1 MNKIEVKVI
10 QEASENPAGIMLSL
24 AKLTQ
29 RGHKI
34 KTMNDLL
41 NMFAKTYND
50 VNTHKASTD
59 FLKNM
64 ANLPHGTIKRFSPIT
79 IAIVGASRR
88 FLSQARTHQVG
99 LDYVSASLQYSD
111 YSGQADFV
119 VPYELLNKHRY
130 KERQEYLS
138 CCKEA
143 MQHYQVLINNGITND
158 TAGYATPQGLRNI
171 LVMQGNIQSWS
182 YFIGLRTCNRNTV
195 ETQYV
200 SLLIWDALLGTTNGK
215 TLFNNCG
222 PWCVHGNCLE
232 GDKAC
237 GHVLYDN
244 AVNEYLH
251 NKPYCT
257 LPQAIIATKFPLLHQ
272 EEKE

>member
-10 QEASENPAGIMLSL
+10 QEACDSPAGMMLSL

-34 KTMNDLL
+34 KTMDDLT
-41 NMFAKTYND
+41 NMFNKTYND
-50 VNTHKASTD
+50 VKTQKVSTKT
-59 FLKNM
+59 LKNI

-119 VPYELLNKHRY
+119 VPYELLDEHNY
-130 KERQEYLS
+130 KERQDYLS
-138 CCKEA
+138 CCKDA
-143 MQHYQVLINNGITND
+143 MKHYQDLIANGITND

-171 LVMQGNIQSWS
+171 LVMQGNVQSWS

-200 SLLIWDALLGTTNGK
+200 ALLIWDALLHTNEGK
-215 TLFNNCG
+215 ILFNNCG
-222 PWCVHGNCLE
+222 PWCIHGHCLE

-237 GHVLYDN
+237 GHFLYDN
-244 AVNEYLH
+244 DVDTYLQD
-251 NKPYCT
+251 KPNCT
-257 LPQAIIATKFPLLHQ
+257 IPQAIIATKFPLLKQ
-272 EEKE
+272 KVKK